1 MTAPKSGDRIIM
13 KLNDGGYDFF
23 TVSHSGERVPSG
35 GEDFSDDLRQA
46 YEIARNGLDD
56 KSQVWLCE
64 QDTPNELEAI
74 SDLNWPSF
82 FNQQPETRELCFTL
96 RRDGHH
102 YQCDLINR
110 GERSWSVELFKNGK
124 YDHGLGPS
132 FDTREEAIE
141 AAESERDAIN
151 RGELDGW

>member
-1 MTAPKSGDRIIM
+1 MSTPKSGDRIIM
-13 KLNDGGYDFF
+13 KLNDGGYEFF
-23 TVSHSGERVPSG
+23 TVGESGERVPSG
-35 GEDFSDDLRQA
+35 SRDDSDDLRRA

-56 KSQVWLCE
+56 ESMVWLCE
-64 QDTPNELEAI
+64 EDTPDDLEAI

-82 FNQQPETRELCFTL
+82 FNQQPETRELFFTL
-96 RRDGHH
+96 RRDGNH

-110 GERSWSVELFKNGK
+110 GAQSWSVELFKNGTF
-124 YDHGLGPS
+124 DHGLGLS
-132 FDTREEAIE
+132 FDTREEAIA